1 MTHSTAQSVRNTTLM
16 NRPQSHASI
25 DRRTFVKAS
34 AIAATPFLLARV
46 GGAKTPTSFRS
57 DVIKIGLV
65 GCGGR
70 GTGAA
75 ANALAAD
82 PGVRLHAMGDVFA
95 DRIERSLKTLNED
108 PDSAQSKD
116 RIDVPKDR
124 QFVGFDAFQ
133 KVIDS
138 GIDVILLATPPNF
151 RPLHLKYAVDAN
163 KHIFCEKPVAV
174 DAPGI
179 RSIKATSELAKSKN
193 LSLVSGLCWR
203 SHQPERE
210 AYKRVHD
217 GAIGE
222 VRAVYATYNGVPNGT
237 VKRTPGMS
245 DVEYQIR
252 NWYHYTWL
260 SGDHILEQD
269 VHSIDKI
276 SWALK
281 NAVPTQC
288 TAVGGRAART
298 SDEPGNGYDHFAVT
312 YEFERGVRGFLMARQ
327 IANTPTDNTDY
338 VMGEKG
344 TCYINGWGPTQIIE
358 GPKPW
363 HWEGDAE
370 DMYVSEHKELF
381 AGIRSGKHRWD
392 GDWMTNS
399 SMMGVMG
406 RMAAYTGEVVTWEK
420 AWASVERVGV
430 DKVELGPMTVSSVAV
445 PGKTKFT

>member
-1 MTHSTAQSVRNTTLM
+1 M
-16 NRPQSHASI
+16 
-25 DRRTFVKAS
+25 FVKAS
-34 AIAATPFLLARV
+34 AAVAATSFLAARSQD
-46 GGAKTPTSFRS
+46 AKKSTSPS
-57 DVIKIGLV
+57 PDVIKIGLV

-70 GTGAA
+70 GSGAA

-95 DRIERSLKTLNED
+95 DRLELSLKSLRED
-108 PDSAQSKD
+108 PSSAPDLKS
-116 RIDVPKDR
+116 RIDVPKER
-124 QFVGFDAFQ
+124 QFVGFDAYQ

-151 RPLHLKYAVDAN
+151 RAKHLKYAVDAG

-179 RSIKATSELAKSKN
+179 RAVRDISELAKKKN

-203 SHQPERE
+203 SHLPERE
-210 AYKRVHD
+210 AYKRLHD

-237 VKRTPGMS
+237 VKRKPGMS

-298 SDEPGNGYDHFAVT
+298 SEEPGNGFDHFAVT
-312 YEFERGVRGFLMARQ
+312 YEFPHGVRGFLMARQ
-327 IANTPTDNTDY
+327 LANTPTDNTDF

-358 GPKPW
+358 GPTPW
-363 HWEGDAE
+363 HWEGEAE

-420 AWASVERVGV
+420 AWASVEKLAS
-430 DKVELGPMTVSSVAV
+430 DDVELGPMVVQPVAV
-445 PGKTKFT
+445 PGRTKFT